1 MIPEFFINIGFS
13 LLESLLSVL
22 PDVSISFDTGILSTF
37 FDFID
42 VALYIFPFQTVAF
55 VIGAVISF
63 NVFKI
68 IISSVRTIWDLLP
81 FV

>member
-42 VALYIFPFQTVAF
+42 VALYIFPFQTVAL